1 MTFRTINH
9 LFNTLSDV
17 IWHVD
22 SKENAALR
30 AVNDVSNHET
40 FIEVGYHFEHI
51 MIASWLYVLVF
62 YWIY

>member
-51 MIASWLYVLVF
+51 MIAS
-62 YWIY
+62 